1 MTAERYAKLSAPF
14 RSRPWAVKGLQ
25 GANRAL
31 TMLCYIC
38 YPALLLWLLLHWDAR
53 LWNAILVPAVSFVVV
68 SLFRKKL
75 NRKRPYET
83 LDIQPLI
90 VKNTRG
96 QSFPS
101 RHVFSVFVI
110 AMTWG
115 WICPPAGAALMV
127 VGVLVALI
135 RIVGGVHYP
144 SDVLA
149 GAVIGILAGLVL
161 YL

>member
-14 RSRPWAVKGLQ
+14 RSRPWAVKGLRS
-25 GANRAL
+25 ANWAL
-31 TMLCYIC
+31 TLLCYIC
-38 YPALLLWLLLHWDAR
+38 YPALLLWLLAYMDAR
-53 LWNAILVPAVSFVVV
+53 LWGAVLVPAGSFVLV
-68 SLFRKKL
+68 SLFRSKV
-75 NRKRPYET
+75 NRPRPYEAM
-83 LDIQPLI
+83 DIQPLI
-90 VKNTRG
+90 IKNTKG
-96 QSFPS
+96 NSFPS

-115 WICPPAGAALMV
+115 WICPPVGAALMV

-135 RIVGGVHYP
+135 RVIGGVHYP

-149 GAVIGILAGLVL
+149 GAIIGILAGLIL

>member
-14 RSRPWAVKGLQ
+14 RSRPWAVKGLRS
-25 GANRAL
+25 ANRAL
-31 TMLCYIC
+31 TLLCYIC
-38 YPALLLWLLLHWDAR
+38 YPALLLWLLAYMDAR
-53 LWNAILVPAVSFVVV
+53 LWGAVLVPAGSFVLV
-68 SLFRKKL
+68 SLFRSKV
-75 NRKRPYET
+75 NRPRPYEAM
-83 LDIQPLI
+83 DIQPLI
-90 VKNTRG
+90 IKNTKG
-96 QSFPS
+96 NSFPS

-115 WICPPAGAALMV
+115 WICPRVGAALMV

-135 RIVGGVHYP
+135 RVIGGVHYP

-149 GAVIGILAGLVL
+149 GAIIGILAGLIL